1 MPKLRSNWHHT
12 EIIKGSYHAPEASIR
27 GGQTSGSRLEGGAE
41 EDEQPLS
48 SASEAQ
54 PTQRVRRAISHPEMR
69 TGRGSPRFHSPA
81 GYRCQAPPDTEG
93 EGGGERDGRQ
103 RRVISQ
109 LAQGGKLGGGGRWRA
124 HCQEI
129 SQEGRGSSGERTPQ
143 MQCGVLEVAAPPG
156 SSLLPSKVPYPFPTT
171 S

>member
-41 EDEQPLS
+41 ENKQPLS

-81 GYRCQAPPDTEG
+81 PLQATGAKRLQTPKEKG
-93 EGGGERDGRQ
+93 AVRGM
-103 RRVISQ
+103 
-109 LAQGGKLGGGGRWRA
+109 GGK
-124 HCQEI
+124 
-129 SQEGRGSSGERTPQ
+129 GE
-143 MQCGVLEVAAPPG
+143 
-156 SSLLPSKVPYPFPTT
+156 
-171 S
+171 